1 MFGIYKEAEYSLT
14 RVLDHRYFF
23 PKKYYNGSCSIV
35 FPKKKFRSLITG
47 PSSRPPTMYENYRRY
62 QRYSV
67 SAKALLTRRDTGS
80 PERLTTQ
87 VITISQGGMGFY
99 ASAPLAKTT
108 PVSIELMIGN
118 PGMGILDGKIASIS
132 SQGDNYFIGIA
143 FDREIPY
150 ERFVEIVG

>member
-1 MFGIYKEAEYSLT
+1 M
-14 RVLDHRYFF
+14 H
-23 PKKYYNGSCSIV
+23 
-35 FPKKKFRSLITG
+35 
-47 PSSRPPTMYENYRRY
+47 ENYRRY

-67 SAKALLTRRDTGS
+67 SARALLTRRDTGS

-99 ASAPLAKTT
+99 ASTPLEKTT
-108 PVSIELMIGN
+108 PVSIELLIGN
-118 PGMGILDGKIASIS
+118 PGLEILDGKIASIC

-150 ERFVEIVG
+150 ERFVEIFC